1 MTVLVIAE
9 HDNAS
14 IKPATL
20 NTVTAAAQC
29 GGDVHVLIA
38 GHNAGE
44 AAKAAAAIAGVATE
58 MTARL
63 LAIRDRLKATFAV
76 VSVGGVM
83 TEGDI
88 DHRLAMGADL
98 VMSATAAMWDPLL
111 ALRWKSRQG

>member
-44 AAKAAAAIAGVATE
+44 AAKAAAAIAGVAKVIHADAPGFE
-58 MTARL
+58 HG
-63 LAIRDRLKATFAV
+63 LAENVAAQVLAV
-76 VSVGGVM
+76 AGN
-83 TEGDI
+83 
-88 DHRLAMGADL
+88 R
-98 VMSATAAMWDPLL
+98 MWL
-111 ALRWKSRQG
+111 